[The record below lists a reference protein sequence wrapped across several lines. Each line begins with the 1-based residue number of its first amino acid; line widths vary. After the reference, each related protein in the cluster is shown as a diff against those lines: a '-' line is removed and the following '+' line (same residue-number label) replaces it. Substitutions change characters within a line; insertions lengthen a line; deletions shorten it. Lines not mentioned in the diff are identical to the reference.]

1 MEIIF
6 LGTGGGR
13 WITLSQKIKTGGFRI
28 HTTKKI
34 HIDPGPGAIVSLSEA
49 EISPID
55 TDVLIITH
63 CHPDHYNDGEIL
75 IEAMTYGMTKNRGIL
90 ACSES
95 VLFGKDGIGP
105 GVSKYHQSKAREIV
119 VLKPGEGY
127 NIDGIKI
134 ETFGTKHSDPVA
146 VGLKIFTPEGVVT
159 YTSDTEYFDGVARLY
174 SGSDVIIFNV
184 IRPQNDRIPYH
195 YCTDDVI
202 RVLKEVVPDPT
213 LAIMQHFGM
222 KMLGKEVHEARRVE
236 EETGVRT
243 ISARD
248 GMVVDIDGGLSG
260 SMSGGISVGKV
271 GDKIMRD
278 VKQKTLE
285 F

>member
-13 WITLSQKIKTGGFRI
+13 WITLTQKIKTGGFRI
-28 HTTKKI
+28 HSSKKI

-49 EISPID
+49 EISSID

-75 IEAMTYGMTKNRGIL
+75 IEAMTYGMTKNRGVL

-95 VLFGKDGIGP
+95 VLLGKDGIGP
-105 GVSKYHQSKAREIV
+105 GISRYHQSKAQEIV
-119 VLKPGEGY
+119 VLKPGVGF
-127 NIDGIKI
+127 NIDGIKV
-134 ETFGTKHSDPVA
+134 ETFTTRHSDPAA

-159 YTSDTEYFDGVARLY
+159 YTSDTEYFDGIADLY
-174 SGSDVIIFNV
+174 AGSNIIIFNV

-202 RVLKEVVPDPT
+202 RVLREVRPCPN

-222 KMLGKEVHEARRVE
+222 KMLGKEVYEARRVE
-236 EETGVRT
+236 EETGIRT

-248 GMVVDIDGGLSG
+248 GMVVDVNE
-260 SMSGGISVGKV
+260 GISIGKV
-271 GDKIMRD
+271 GDKIIRD
-278 VKQKTLE
+278 VKQKRLE
-285 F
+285 V